1 MPKYKVEAEGK
12 KYTITAPSKEAALQA
27 LSQKLQREV
36 DITTPSEDI
45 QGAGTKILDGLLLGF
60 GDEAAAAMR
69 AGLDVGVAG
78 LFGEEASL
86 YGGEFGKAY
95 NAIVQQQRDVEQRF
109 AQQNPNVAL
118 ASEVAGGVLSGGLT
132 GAGALRGAAKIA
144 AERGT
149 TRGLN
154 AAVAGAVGL
163 GEGATYALGEKE
175 GDFIERV
182 EDFDGQDAIISGMG
196 LAAGALG
203 GSLVR
208 GTSASSKSL
217 KEIGG
222 DVLMRLK
229 TAREM
234 PDAVPVKSVAED
246 IGEATY
252 KAMAEFSPT
261 LAKGAGKTLDVL
273 TDAVSDATSSIR
285 PALSEIKRGFD
296 KTFQPVK
303 DFARDRVDEVYG
315 LQLNRGAINGQVKT
329 NQLDSL
335 LEQDKMFEVRNAM
348 EGSERTPIMRAA
360 MADYANPEL
369 PMEKRMVGLQ
379 TLKREL
385 NNDELFAAFEKYIDD
400 QEALL
405 DDIAKGTQSFKR
417 TRGYMSV
424 ARESKSKDDLA
435 TRSLEAERIAAEKEG
450 RLSTAD
456 ASAKEKKKLSRLNA
470 DGTGLSKYGEN
481 NPIMNPVDSHHYWM
495 RSHTQLNE
503 MNKALGLRGATT
515 KEEVDEIAKG
525 GFFGRQLKEKME
537 AKGLTKRQV
546 EDAVEIYNQVVW
558 GSQRSM
564 SKEFQAVRNLG
575 YASAIGNP
583 YGAALQVHDLLNAAW
598 ANGSE
603 NVLMS
608 FGKRNGFDL
617 TVEDVGIAQQ
627 FHSEIVNPAKKVGK
641 LGDAAVAEWAADR
654 SQRLLDWSLGVTGY
668 KKLDSWTKGKI
679 MSSAL
684 GREFSDLAKDAAAWR
699 SKWGKTFNDAEMLE
713 LEDALKKQDM
723 TNPLVHQLA
732 LINLSDLQ
740 PISAASSSLRQ
751 LSTPNARVLYMLK
764 GFAMTQ
770 LQLVRRRI
778 AGQLKSGNR
787 KEALKDAM
795 AYMLISGGGYGV
807 VNETRQLIK
816 LEAPDY
822 GNVPALAF
830 YQMMS
835 IPTMGAFGGNQY
847 AAHLFAANPVEQT
860 MMNFVP
866 VIPVAEGIGKDL
878 MNLVTDGQI
887 VPNKTL
893 STMPVIG
900 PVYKGISDKLDSE

>member
-1 MPKYKVEAEGK
+1 MPKYKLEAQGK
-12 KYTITAPSKEAALQA
+12 KYTINAPSKEVAIQA
-27 LSQKLQREV
+27 LAQKLQAEA
-36 DITTPSEDI
+36 DITTTSEDI
-45 QGAGTKILDGLLLGF
+45 QGAGTKILDGLLLGY

-95 NAIVQQQRDVEQRF
+95 DAIVQKQRDVEERF
-109 AQQNPNVAL
+109 AQQNPGAAL
-118 ASEVAGGVLSGGLT
+118 TAEVLGGVASGGVT
-132 GAGALRGAAKIA
+132 GAGALKAAAKIA
-144 AERGT
+144 GQRGT

-154 AAVAGAVGL
+154 AAAAGALGL

-182 EDFDGQDAIISGMG
+182 EDFDGQDAIIAGMG

-222 DVLMRLK
+222 DVLARLK

-234 PDAVPVKSVAED
+234 PDAVPVKSVGED

-252 KAMAEFSPT
+252 KAMAELSPA
-261 LAKGAGKTLDVL
+261 LARGAGKTLDVL
-273 TDAVSDATSSIR
+273 TDAVSDATSAIR
-285 PALSEIKRGFD
+285 PTLSQIKYGFD
-296 KTFQPVK
+296 KNFQPVK
-303 DFARDRVDEVYG
+303 DFARDRVDEVFG
-315 LQLNRGAINGQVKT
+315 LQLNRGAINGQVQT
-329 NQLDSL
+329 NKLDAL
-335 LEQDKMFEVRNAM
+335 LEQDRMFEVRNAM
-348 EGSERTPIMRAA
+348 EGSERTPLMRAA
-360 MADYANPEL
+360 MADFANPEL
-369 PMEKRMVGLQ
+369 PMEKRMIGLQ
-379 TLKREL
+379 ALKREL
-385 NNDELFAAFEKYIDD
+385 NDDELFGAFEKYIDD

-417 TRGYMSV
+417 TRGYMSI

-456 ASAKEKKKLSRLNA
+456 ASAKEKKKLARLNA

-481 NPIMNPVDSHHYWM
+481 NPIMNPIDSHHYWM

-503 MNKALGLRGATT
+503 MNKVLGLRGAVNE
-515 KEEVDEIAKG
+515 EEVAEIAKG
-525 GFFGRQLKEKME
+525 GFFGKQLKEKME

-564 SKEFQAVRNLG
+564 SKEFQALRNVG

-583 YGAALQVHDLLNAAW
+583 YGAALQIHDLLNAAW
-598 ANGSE
+598 ANGSD

-608 FGKRNGFDL
+608 FGKRNGFNL

-627 FHSEIVNPAKKVGK
+627 FHTELVNQAKKVGK
-641 LGDAAVAEWAADR
+641 LEDAHVSEWAADR
-654 SQRLLDWSLGVTGY
+654 SQRLLDWALGVSGY
-668 KKLDSWTKGKI
+668 KKLDGWTKNKI

-684 GREFSDLAKDAAAWR
+684 GREFSDLAKNADAWR
-699 SKWGKTFNDAEMLE
+699 NKWGKTFNDAEMLE

-732 LINLSDLQ
+732 MINLSDLQ

-751 LSTPNARVLYMLK
+751 LSTPNARILFMLK

-787 KEALKDAM
+787 EEAIKDAM

-807 VNETRQLIK
+807 INETRQLIK
-816 LEAPDY
+816 LESPDY

-847 AAHLFAANPVEQT
+847 AAHLFAENPVEQT

-866 VIPVAEGIGKDL
+866 VIPVAEGIGKDV
-878 MNLVTDGQI
+878 MNLITDGQI
-887 VPNKTL
+887 IPNKTL

-900 PVYKGISDKLDSE
+900 PVYKGISDKLSEE